1 MMSEGAKGFV
11 IPAALVVLAF
21 ILRLYAALVPGI
33 IVPDGVV
40 YIDTA
45 RMIEAGQW
53 QRVSQ
58 EGIYSLYPFM
68 IIAVHK
74 VFADW
79 EMAGRIISV
88 IFGSLAVLP
97 LYLLFKRMFDIRIA
111 GIAALF
117 FVISPKLVEFSSN
130 VIREPAFWF
139 FSLSA
144 LWLVWEGMD
153 RSRWYYMPIASLF
166 IAMSVMTRMEGVAL
180 VPVALLW
187 MGWHILKVKE
197 PGPKKVL
204 VYLVIFLVSFPVIG
218 ITPLY
223 FLKSRLGRWE
233 IGHLG
238 SKAPQFL
245 SSGNK
250 DAEQAFRQSLG
261 DADTITRLVSGNK
274 YVFYVWEAIYKF
286 LRSYHVLLVFLFL
299 IGLVRRKIVPRDMIK
314 ETPVIIW
321 CGIFLLVS
329 LLYVSK
335 TFYLSTRHGM
345 LMSIPALLWVSIGFF
360 ELLDIIGRFLLKHR
374 SAWANTH
381 KLTVTLL
388 AIISFIILPSTLTW
402 SGYEKIEM
410 KKVGIFLKR
419 MGYSNKR
426 IAIESR
432 LIRLGFYTE
441 ADYVVI
447 PSKMGYERLNRFLM
461 DEQITYLIV
470 DERTIEQ
477 NIKGFKA
484 NLNILNVQ
492 KRDYPDLPTGR
503 EYSISVYK
511 VRNEGGAS

>member
-111 GIAALF
+111 GIVALF

-166 IAMSVMTRMEGVAL
+166 IAMSVMTRMEGIAL

-187 MGWHILKVKE
+187 MGWHMVKVKE

-274 YVFYVWEAIYKF
+274 YVFCVWEAIYKF

-299 IGLVRRKIVPRDMIK
+299 IGIVRRKIVPRDMVK

-321 CGIFLLVS
+321 CGIFLMVS

-360 ELLDIIGRFLLKHR
+360 ELSDIIGRFLLKNR
-374 SAWANTH
+374 PAGVNTH
-381 KLTVTLL
+381 KLAVILL

-402 SGYEKIEM
+402 SGYEKVEM
-410 KKVGIFLKR
+410 KKAGIYLKQK
-419 MGYSNKR
+419 GYSKKK
-426 IAIESR
+426 IAVESR
-432 LIRLGFYTE
+432 LIRLGFYAE
-441 ADYVVI
+441 ADYAVV
-447 PSKMGYERLNRFLM
+447 PPHLTNAGLKSFLS
-461 DEQITYLIV
+461 DNSIDYLVV
-470 DERTIEQ
+470 DERTIETTL
-477 NIKGFKA
+477 KGYREGFKSF
-484 NLNILNVQ
+484 NLEKV
-492 KRDYPDLPTGR
+492 DLPEFNTYK
-503 EYSISVYK
+503 EYSFQVLK
-511 VRNEGGAS
+511 TK